1 MIKEFRGEFAFLSNF
16 FQKMSPIEIDG
27 IQYPTVEHA
36 YQASKTLN
44 REHRRIISKLETPA
58 LAKRAG
64 SSSGCFGLVIEL
76 RQDWNQVKIDVMS
89 QCLIR
94 KFEQPELKKMLLNTG
109 ESYLMEGNWW
119 NDKFWGWC
127 LKTDSG
133 LNMLG
138 RLLMLVRNYFS
149 VLEEMKQEY

>member
-44 REHRRIISKLETPA
+44 RDHRRIISKLETPA

-64 SSSGCFGLVIEL
+64 NSRGYNGLVIEL
-76 RQDWNQVKIDVMS
+76 RQDWQQVKIDVMS

-94 KFEQPELKKMLLNTG
+94 KFEQPELKRMLLNTG
-109 ESYLMEGNWW
+109 ESYLAEGNWW

-127 LKTDSG
+127 LKTNSG

-149 VLEEMKQEY
+149 VLEKMKQEF